1 MRLFQ
6 GLLLLFLGAG
16 LVIVALRSLSTGWL
30 PCGPNGLKGRLEFR
44 RKDSPIGYWLMFA
57 VYGVAGFWL
66 AGYAVGI
73 LVGTVPPLPLA

>member
-6 GLLLLFLGAG
+6 GLLFLFLGIG
-16 LVIVALRSLSTGWL
+16 LVIVAIRSLSTGWL
-30 PCGPNGLKGRLEFR
+30 PCGPNGFKGRLEFHR
-44 RKDSPIGYWLMFA
+44 ADSPIGYWLMFV
-57 VYGVAGFWL
+57 VYGVAGFCL